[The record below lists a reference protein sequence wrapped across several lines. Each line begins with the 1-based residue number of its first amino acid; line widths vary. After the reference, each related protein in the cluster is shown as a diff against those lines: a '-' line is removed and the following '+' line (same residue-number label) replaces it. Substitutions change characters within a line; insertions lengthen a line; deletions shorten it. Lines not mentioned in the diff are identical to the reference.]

1 MFKDRFRSARIYRGY
16 TLQEVADNLGMAL
29 RSIQK
34 YEGGNREPDFSTLV
48 EIADLFDVPTDFLLE
63 RDDYLRSLGVSVDV
77 PLTNPPRRPNGER
90 NR

>member
-77 PLTNPPRRPNGER
+77 PLTNPPRRPKPQKNH
-90 NR
+90 